1 VKEFLVYTAARL
13 LVFLASYALV
23 VGLYLLVD
31 RDGPIP
37 VLWPLVVAAVLSA
50 VVSAYLLR
58 GMRDRFA
65 LRVQS
70 RAERMSSRFEAMKAK
85 EDTD

>member
-1 VKEFLVYTAARL
+1 MKEFLVYTAARL

>member
-37 VLWPLVVAAVLSA
+37 VLWPLIVAAVLSA